1 MGYDGGEHGRVIV
14 DDVIQETKNVEM
26 THRKCH
32 KGLPWQKATP
42 SFCGT
47 FQVQVL
53 GFRREYCQNV
63 TKNKSHRRLS
73 TSVSRWF
80 HCLVR
85 KLLQAARK
93 GESLLGNMAY
103 TTV

>member
-53 GFRREYCQNV
+53 GFRRV
-63 TKNKSHRRLS
+63 LPKRHKKLKSSSFMYFSFKMVSLS
-73 TSVSRWF
+73 GKKTCRP
-80 HCLVR
+80 LE
-85 KLLQAARK
+85 K
-93 GESLLGNMAY
+93 GR
-103 TTV
+103 VC